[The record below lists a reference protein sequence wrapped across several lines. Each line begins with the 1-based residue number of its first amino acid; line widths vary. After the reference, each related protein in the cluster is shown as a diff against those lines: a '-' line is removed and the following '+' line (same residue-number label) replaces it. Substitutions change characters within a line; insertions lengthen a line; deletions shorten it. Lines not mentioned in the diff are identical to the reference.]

1 MTCQPEKSTLAESSF
16 AKRLV
21 CTYVEG
27 SHSKSVRHIWRRSIN
42 NFCFLCQRR
51 ASGVLLARSLARWIL
66 RGKAD
71 RRRSR
76 RFTRLR
82 EEDEEEDSPP
92 FCSAA
97 AAAAAA
103 ATMDD
108 AYLYQSANLLQRRD
122 AEAILREVAA
132 HMDWTTNVRLL

>member
-1 MTCQPEKSTLAESSF
+1 MEEKH
-16 AKRLV
+16 
-21 CTYVEG
+21 YY
-27 SHSKSVRHIWRRSIN
+27 
-42 NFCFLCQRR
+42 FCFLCQRR

-66 RGKAD
+66 LGKAD

-82 EEDEEEDSPP
+82 EDSSP

-97 AAAAAA
+97 AAAASPA
-103 ATMDD
+103 MDD
-108 AYLYQSANLLQRRD
+108 ADLYQSANLLQRRD

-132 HMDWTTNVRLL
+132 HMDWTTNVRL